1 MKPQPDRDARVEEL
15 LRQALPDD
23 LPADIAAGMRERIVR
38 FRAAQAEDRAPGAGR
53 AWLRRRTVWAAL
65 SLMILVAGIILQG
78 ARASSPLADRISA
91 LKTAALNPG
100 QIRR

>member
-1 MKPQPDRDARVEEL
+1 MKPQLNRDARVDDL

-23 LPADIAAGMRERIVR
+23 LPADVAAGMRERIVR
-38 FRAAQAEDRAPGAGR
+38 FRAAQVEGRAPAAAR

-65 SLMILVAGIILQG
+65 SILVLVAGIILQG

-91 LKTAALNPG
+91 LKTAALSPG